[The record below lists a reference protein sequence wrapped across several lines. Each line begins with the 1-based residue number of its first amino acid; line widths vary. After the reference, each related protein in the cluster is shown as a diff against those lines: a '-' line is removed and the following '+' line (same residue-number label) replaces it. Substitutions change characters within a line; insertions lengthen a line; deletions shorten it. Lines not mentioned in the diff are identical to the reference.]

1 MSNLFLFGAGASAYS
16 GPCRPHSPPDG
27 SAFFYAL
34 AKEGTAKKLDAKFG
48 ELFREHFESG
58 MAAVRQDADEYT
70 TPLIIQMA
78 RYLSSFE
85 PDPANFYV
93 QLFSNLKVLG
103 IPFRIASTN
112 YDLLIERSLAA
123 IGSPTI
129 YTVPPVFFMK
139 PPPGIT

>member
-1 MSNLFLFGAGASAYS
+1 
-16 GPCRPHSPPDG
+16 
-27 SAFFYAL
+27 
-34 AKEGTAKKLDAKFG
+34 
-48 ELFREHFESG
+48 

-112 YDLLIERSLAA
+112 YDLLIECPSQPSGALPSTPFPLSSL
-123 IGSPTI
+123 
-129 YTVPPVFFMK
+129 
-139 PPPGIT
+139 